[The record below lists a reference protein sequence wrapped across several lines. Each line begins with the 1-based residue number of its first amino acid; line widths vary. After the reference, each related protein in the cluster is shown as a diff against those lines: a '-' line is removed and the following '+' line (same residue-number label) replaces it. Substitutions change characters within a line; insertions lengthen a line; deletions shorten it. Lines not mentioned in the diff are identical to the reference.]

1 MLAASLWPA
10 ILRSAGFAVG
20 LPLLAAAVGCG
31 GATAP
36 CPTPPAAL
44 EAHRVQVEAL
54 QGDLSRVS
62 DEIAT
67 LESRREEAA
76 RRIQEAKAVEDS
88 LAQGAARP
96 SAAGRTRRR

>member
-10 ILRSAGFAVG
+10 ILRSAGFAVA
-20 LPLLAAAVGCG
+20 LPLLAAAGCG

-54 QGDLSRVS
+54 QGDLGRVS